1 MKNLGSFFQKHYPGC
16 KLEMFGSSM
25 NGFAT
30 ECSDMDLT
38 LVFPEGSKEEDT
50 FKCGSNR
57 AKAKASFLLQC
68 FSFSN
73 CPFIQFPFLPFQLL
87 SEITGVLIRNKRKIG
102 IKDIESV
109 HRARVKIVKFVSYK
123 YLFSVDLSFINHLVS

>member
-1 MKNLGSFFQKHYPGC
+1 
-16 KLEMFGSSM
+16 M

-30 ECSDMDLT
+30 ECSDMDLA
-38 LVFPEGSKEEDT
+38 LVFAEGSKEEDT
-50 FKCGSNR
+50 FKRGSNR
-57 AKAKASFLLQC
+57 AKSKAGFLLQR

-73 CPFIQFPFLPFQLL
+73 CPLIPFPFLSFQLL
-87 SEITGVLIRNKRKIG
+87 SEIAGLLIRNKKKIG

-123 YLFSVDLSFINHLVS
+123 YLFSVDLSFANHLVS